1 MNQTRVKIVQYLA
14 IKAFATADVFLY
26 ALEKGQYKFR
36 EKIKFREEYKRNG
49 GSEMRKQNFEPL
61 KMNLQLF
68 AKEPENEPSE
78 GKAGSAPDN
87 EPGDGEGDGENEDD
101 PENDIPNLAE
111 ENAALKVQL
120 AKMKK
125 AMDKATSDTAKYK
138 KQLREKQ
145 SAEEIALQEKA
156 EKEAEREEA
165 YQKLLK
171 ENTVTKYEKNF
182 LALGYS
188 EELASKAANAQY
200 DGDTEELFKIQQD
213 FQTALLKQKEAEWA
227 KLRPDPHAGNGER
240 DDVDAFI
247 KRFGA

>member
-1 MNQTRVKIVQYLA
+1 
-14 IKAFATADVFLY
+14 
-26 ALEKGQYKFR
+26 
-36 EKIKFREEYKRNG
+36 
-49 GSEMRKQNFEPL
+49 MRKQNFEPV

-68 AKEPENEPSE
+68 AEDPSDKPADRGTGNEL
-78 GKAGSAPDN
+78 GD
-87 EPGDGEGDGENEDD
+87 EPGDGEGAGEHEDNPEEDD
-101 PENDIPNLAE
+101 VPNLAE
-111 ENAALKVQL
+111 ENASLKVQL

-188 EELASKAANAQY
+188 EELATKAANAQY

-213 FQTALLKQKEAEWA
+213 FQTNLLKQKEAEWA
-227 KLRPDPHAGNGER
+227 KSRPNPQAGNGEG
-240 DDVDAFI
+240 DDIDAFL
-247 KRFGA
+247 KGFGA

>member
-1 MNQTRVKIVQYLA
+1 
-14 IKAFATADVFLY
+14 
-26 ALEKGQYKFR
+26 
-36 EKIKFREEYKRNG
+36 
-49 GSEMRKQNFEPL
+49 MRKQNLEPL
-61 KMNLQLF
+61 RMNLQLF
-68 AKEPENEPSE
+68 AKEPADDNT
-78 GKAGSAPDN
+78 AGDN
-87 EPGDGEGDGENEDD
+87 AED
-101 PENDIPNLAE
+101 ELNDISDDDVELEENSDADSPKLAE
-111 ENAALKVQL
+111 ENAALKVQI

-125 AMDKATSDTAKYK
+125 AMDKAASDTARYK

-188 EELASKAANAQY
+188 EELATKAANAQY

-213 FQTALLKQKEAEWA
+213 FQSALLKQKEAEWA
-227 KLRPDPHAGNGER
+227 KSRPNPQAGNGEG
-240 DDVDAFI
+240 DDMDAFL
-247 KRFGA
+247 KGFGA

>member
-1 MNQTRVKIVQYLA
+1 
-14 IKAFATADVFLY
+14 
-26 ALEKGQYKFR
+26 
-36 EKIKFREEYKRNG
+36 
-49 GSEMRKQNFEPL
+49 
-61 KMNLQLF
+61 
-68 AKEPENEPSE
+68 
-78 GKAGSAPDN
+78 
-87 EPGDGEGDGENEDD
+87 
-101 PENDIPNLAE
+101 
-111 ENAALKVQL
+111 
-120 AKMKK
+120 MKK

-188 EELASKAANAQY
+188 EELATKAANAQY

-213 FQTALLKQKEAEWA
+213 FQTNLLKQKEAEWA
-227 KLRPDPHAGNGER
+227 KSRPNPQAGNGEG
-240 DDVDAFI
+240 DDIDAFL
-247 KRFGA
+247 KGFGA

>member
-1 MNQTRVKIVQYLA
+1 
-14 IKAFATADVFLY
+14 
-26 ALEKGQYKFR
+26 
-36 EKIKFREEYKRNG
+36 
-49 GSEMRKQNFEPL
+49 MRKQNFEPL

-68 AKEPENEPSE
+68 AEDASGDKTTEGSGNE
-78 GKAGSAPDN
+78 PDN
-87 EPGDGEGDGENEDD
+87 EPGNSDDSGDSGDD
-101 PENDIPNLAE
+101 TDDTDVPNLAE
-111 ENAALKVQL
+111 ENASLKVQL

-188 EELASKAANAQY
+188 EELATKAANAQY

-213 FQTALLKQKEAEWA
+213 FQTNLLKQKEAEWA
-227 KLRPDPHAGNGER
+227 KSRPNPQAGNGEG
-240 DDVDAFI
+240 DDIDAFL
-247 KRFGA
+247 KGFGA

>member
-1 MNQTRVKIVQYLA
+1 
-14 IKAFATADVFLY
+14 
-26 ALEKGQYKFR
+26 
-36 EKIKFREEYKRNG
+36 
-49 GSEMRKQNFEPL
+49 MRKQNFEPL

-78 GKAGSAPDN
+78 GKAGSEPDN

-101 PENDIPNLAE
+101 PENDVTNLAE

-188 EELASKAANAQY
+188 EELATKAANAQY
-200 DGDTEELFKIQQD
+200 DGDTEELFKIQQH
-213 FQTALLKQKEAEWA
+213 FQTNLLKQKELL
-227 KLRPDPHAGNGER
+227 KLKRER
-240 DDVDAFI
+240 IDRLIALIDDTIKAHSEFI
-247 KRFGA
+247 KNETLAKEFILDENLTESFDINDHNVKLKVERI

>member
-1 MNQTRVKIVQYLA
+1 
-14 IKAFATADVFLY
+14 
-26 ALEKGQYKFR
+26 
-36 EKIKFREEYKRNG
+36 
-49 GSEMRKQNFEPL
+49 MRKQNFEPL

-68 AKEPENEPSE
+68 AEDPSDKPTGDVSEKEH
-78 GKAGSAPDN
+78 DN
-87 EPGDGEGDGENEDD
+87 EDNDDAGEHEDNPEEDD
-101 PENDIPNLAE
+101 VPNLAE
-111 ENAALKVQL
+111 ENASLKVQL

-188 EELASKAANAQY
+188 EELATKAANAQY

-213 FQTALLKQKEAEWA
+213 FQTNLLKQKEAEWA
-227 KLRPDPHAGNGER
+227 KSRPNPQAGNVEG
-240 DDVDAFI
+240 DDIDAFL
-247 KRFGA
+247 KGFGA

>member
-1 MNQTRVKIVQYLA
+1 
-14 IKAFATADVFLY
+14 
-26 ALEKGQYKFR
+26 
-36 EKIKFREEYKRNG
+36 
-49 GSEMRKQNFEPL
+49 MRKQNFEPL

-68 AKEPENEPSE
+68 AEDASGDKTTEGSGNE
-78 GKAGSAPDN
+78 PDN
-87 EPGDGEGDGENEDD
+87 EPGNSDDSGDSGDD
-101 PENDIPNLAE
+101 TDDTDIPNLAE

-188 EELASKAANAQY
+188 EELATKAANAQY

-213 FQTALLKQKEAEWA
+213 FQTNLLKQKEAEWA
-227 KLRPDPHAGNGER
+227 KSRPNPQAGNGEG
-240 DDVDAFI
+240 DDIDAFL
-247 KRFGA
+247 KGFGA

>member
-1 MNQTRVKIVQYLA
+1 
-14 IKAFATADVFLY
+14 
-26 ALEKGQYKFR
+26 
-36 EKIKFREEYKRNG
+36 
-49 GSEMRKQNFEPL
+49 MRKQNFEPL

-68 AKEPENEPSE
+68 AKEPDDNP
-78 GKAGSAPDN
+78 AGSESGNEPDN
-87 EPGDGEGDGENEDD
+87 ELGNGDDGGEHGDD
-101 PENDIPNLAE
+101 PDDTNTPNLAE
-111 ENAALKVQL
+111 ENATLKVQL

-125 AMDKATSDTAKYK
+125 AMDRATSDTAKYK

-188 EELASKAANAQY
+188 EELAAKAANAQY

-213 FQTALLKQKEAEWA
+213 FQTSLLKQKEAEWA
-227 KLRPDPHAGNGER
+227 KSRPNPQAGNGEG
-240 DDVDAFI
+240 DDADAFL
-247 KRFGA
+247 KGFGA

>member
-1 MNQTRVKIVQYLA
+1 
-14 IKAFATADVFLY
+14 
-26 ALEKGQYKFR
+26 
-36 EKIKFREEYKRNG
+36 
-49 GSEMRKQNFEPL
+49 MRKQNFEPL

-68 AKEPENEPSE
+68 AEDPSDKPADRST
-78 GKAGSAPDN
+78 GN
-87 EPGDGEGDGENEDD
+87 EPGDELRDGDDSGDSGDD
-101 PENDIPNLAE
+101 TDDTDVPNLAE
-111 ENAALKVQL
+111 ENASLKVQL

-188 EELASKAANAQY
+188 EELATKAANAQY

-213 FQTALLKQKEAEWA
+213 FQTNLLKQKEAEWA
-227 KLRPDPHAGNGER
+227 KSRPNPQAGNGEG
-240 DDVDAFI
+240 DDIDAFL
-247 KRFGA
+247 KGFGA

>member
-1 MNQTRVKIVQYLA
+1 
-14 IKAFATADVFLY
+14 
-26 ALEKGQYKFR
+26 
-36 EKIKFREEYKRNG
+36 
-49 GSEMRKQNFEPL
+49 MRKQNFEPL

-68 AKEPENEPSE
+68 AEDPSDKPTGDVSEKEH
-78 GKAGSAPDN
+78 DN
-87 EPGDGEGDGENEDD
+87 EDNDDAGEHEDNPEEDD
-101 PENDIPNLAE
+101 VPNLAK
-111 ENAALKVQL
+111 ENASLKVQL

-138 KQLREKQ
+138 KQLRKKQ

-188 EELASKAANAQY
+188 EELATKAANAQY

-213 FQTALLKQKEAEWA
+213 FQTNLLKQKEAEWA
-227 KLRPDPHAGNGER
+227 KSRPNPQAGNGEG
-240 DDVDAFI
+240 DDIDAFL
-247 KRFGA
+247 KGFGA

>member
-1 MNQTRVKIVQYLA
+1 
-14 IKAFATADVFLY
+14 
-26 ALEKGQYKFR
+26 
-36 EKIKFREEYKRNG
+36 
-49 GSEMRKQNFEPL
+49 MRKQNFEPL

-68 AKEPENEPSE
+68 AEDPSDKLTGDVSEKEH
-78 GKAGSAPDN
+78 DN
-87 EPGDGEGDGENEDD
+87 EDNDDAGEHEDNPEEDD
-101 PENDIPNLAE
+101 VPNLAE
-111 ENAALKVQL
+111 ENASLKVQL

-188 EELASKAANAQY
+188 EELATKAANAQY

-213 FQTALLKQKEAEWA
+213 FQTNLLKQKEAEWA
-227 KLRPDPHAGNGER
+227 KSRPNPQAGNGEG
-240 DDVDAFI
+240 DDIDAFL
-247 KRFGA
+247 KGFGA

>member
-1 MNQTRVKIVQYLA
+1 
-14 IKAFATADVFLY
+14 
-26 ALEKGQYKFR
+26 
-36 EKIKFREEYKRNG
+36 
-49 GSEMRKQNFEPL
+49 MRKQNFEPL

-68 AKEPENEPSE
+68 AEDPSDKPTGYVSEKEH
-78 GKAGSAPDN
+78 DN
-87 EPGDGEGDGENEDD
+87 EDNDDAGEHEDNPEEDD
-101 PENDIPNLAE
+101 VPNLAE
-111 ENAALKVQL
+111 ENASLKVQL

-188 EELASKAANAQY
+188 EELATKAANAQY

-213 FQTALLKQKEAEWA
+213 FQTNLLKQKEAEWA
-227 KLRPDPHAGNGER
+227 KSRPNPQAGNGEG
-240 DDVDAFI
+240 DDIDAFL
-247 KRFGA
+247 KGFGA

>member
-1 MNQTRVKIVQYLA
+1 
-14 IKAFATADVFLY
+14 
-26 ALEKGQYKFR
+26 
-36 EKIKFREEYKRNG
+36 
-49 GSEMRKQNFEPL
+49 MRKQNFEPL

-68 AKEPENEPSE
+68 AKDPENEPSGGE
-78 GKAGSAPDN
+78 PGN
-87 EPGDGEGDGENEDD
+87 EPGNKHVDGDGAGEHEDNPEDD
-101 PENDIPNLAE
+101 DVPNLAE

-188 EELASKAANAQY
+188 EELATKAANAQY

-213 FQTALLKQKEAEWA
+213 FQTSLLKQKEAEWA
-227 KLRPDPHAGNGER
+227 KSRPNPQAGNGEG
-240 DDVDAFI
+240 DDADAFL
-247 KRFGA
+247 KGFGA